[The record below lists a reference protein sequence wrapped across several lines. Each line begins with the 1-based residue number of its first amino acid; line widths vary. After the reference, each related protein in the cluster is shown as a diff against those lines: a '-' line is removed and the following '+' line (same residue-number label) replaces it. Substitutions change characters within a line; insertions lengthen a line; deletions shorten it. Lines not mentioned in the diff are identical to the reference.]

1 VVACKLDGAH
11 DGDGVIA
18 AAYARVGEAM
28 RMKRTRAAVCCG
40 GFVAPQ
46 ARSVGPAPAYGH

>member
-46 ARSVGPAPAYGH
+46 A